1 MQLEWR
7 YEESISQQTMPI
19 TFLELLTATPAD
31 KGVPTAK
38 STNSNFTTSKRSIL
52 IPENAVAAANYRATI
67 VSNLP
72 VEAEGG

>member
-1 MQLEWR
+1 
-7 YEESISQQTMPI
+7 MPI
-19 TFLELLTATPAD
+19 TFLELLTATPAGKD
-31 KGVPTAK
+31 VQGQ
-38 STNSNFTTSKRSIL
+38 SDNQNFTTSKRSIL